1 MRSSAKSTPD
11 DTSNSLCR
19 VVCVG
24 VCDGTTPSQ
33 VIVYTKLCVSDR
45 TAGKRRAIIRGQE
58 TCDNNMTGG
67 VCVCIYMRVCVGVCA
82 QVQAS
87 RDCRV
92 RSGNIYKKFMCCR
105 VSCH

>member
-67 VCVCIYMRVCVGVCA
+67 GGGGGGGDKRGGGGLFVYLIR
-82 QVQAS
+82 
-87 RDCRV
+87 
-92 RSGNIYKKFMCCR
+92 
-105 VSCH
+105 